1 MRLGR
6 LVAGGIVVGAL
17 AGFVAGLLRPR
28 PRGVLPGL
36 AEQADPLAG
45 SAPGPEGES
54 TVEGDPLHRGVEDLA
69 VAARASRPSGE
80 GAV

>member
-45 SAPGPEGES
+45 PGPEGGS
-54 TVEGDPLHRGVEDLA
+54 TVEDDPLHRGVEDLA

-80 GAV
+80 GAG